1 MKGKRRILKYAA
13 IWLTV
18 ILVVGTML
26 NGCSGQKQGSEEKT
40 STSDAGASDS
50 TNQDSTAQDEGTV
63 NESTETSDAGTLD
76 KAYKIGI
83 SFSDLTNT
91 VWAELCEEAVSYA
104 KSQYNA
110 DATVVSFDGDP
121 AKQVTQIE
129 NFVASGFDALI
140 ICPDDPDAVED
151 ACQKAM
157 KAGVEVCVYT
167 NSMTNQDFDYNVAE
181 YDTGYAMGQACAD
194 WIEKNDTLSVQEKI
208 KIGILNYRVIPT
220 VIDRENGFEAAIGER
235 LKNAEVVI
243 RAQCISELEGMEGAE
258 TFFQAHPD
266 LDIIYSISGSGAL
279 GALEASN
286 AANKI
291 TENFG
296 IFCVDC
302 VEGVCQ
308 ALKDD
313 SGIRVSISLGGGKK
327 HARDMV
333 DYLMVLL
340 DGGEVGKDV
349 ELHNYMPIETIAKEN
364 VEEFAKSQGYT
375 LK

>member
-1 MKGKRRILKYAA
+1 MKREKRMRSFLSLV
-13 IWLTV
+13 LTV
-18 ILVVGTML
+18 VLLSGLVL
-26 NGCSGQKQGSEEKT
+26 SGCGDSEKGGSNSASGQTSGS
-40 STSDAGASDS
+40 GSDS
-50 TNQDSTAQDEGTV
+50 ASNA
-63 NESTETSDAGTLD
+63 ESQKKS
-76 KAYKIGI
+76 YKIGI

-104 KSQYNA
+104 KSEYNTE
-110 DATVVSFDGDP
+110 ATVVSFDGDP
-121 AKQVTQIE
+121 AKQVSQIE
-129 NFVASGFDALI
+129 NFTASGYDALI
-140 ICPDDPDAVED
+140 VCPDDPDSVED
-151 ACQKAM
+151 ACKKAM
-157 KAGVEVCVYT
+157 EAGVKVCVYT

-194 WIEKNDTLSVQEKI
+194 WIDANQTLSAQEQI

-291 TENFG
+291 DENFG

-313 SGIRVSISLGGGKK
+313 SGIRASISLGGGKK

-340 DGGEVGKDV
+340 NGGTVGTDV
-349 ELHNYMPIETIAKEN
+349 QPHNFMPIEAITSEN
-364 VEEFAKSQGYT
+364 VEEFAKSQGYV